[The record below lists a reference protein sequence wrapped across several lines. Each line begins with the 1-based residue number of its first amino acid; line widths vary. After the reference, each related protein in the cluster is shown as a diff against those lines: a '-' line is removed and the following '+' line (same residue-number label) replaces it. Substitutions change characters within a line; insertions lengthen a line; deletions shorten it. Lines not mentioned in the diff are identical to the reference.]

1 MVLVTDTRE
10 ALLDYARYM
19 LRKLQPR
26 VIGVTGSN
34 GKSTT
39 KEAIAAVLAERFQ
52 VFKNFGSYN
61 GRYGLPIALG
71 QLENQH
77 EVAVLEMACDS
88 FGEIAEMAALTRPQI
103 GVVTTVSPAHLTGLG
118 SLDNIAL
125 EKGRLIEQLPAD
137 GVAVL
142 NADDPRVLAMAQ
154 RTKARLITYG
164 TGSTAD
170 LRVEAIE
177 VGSDW
182 TRFTLLYQKRRFAG
196 RIGLIGRH
204 QIYPIL
210 AAIAVGLIFDIP
222 IEAALSRLTIL
233 PSLPGRMRLLR
244 GLKESLILDDSFNAS
259 PASMQAAL
267 KTLALIGQGKKKMA
281 LLGKMADL
289 GEAGSSR
296 WPNRAWWCQSC

>member
-1 MVLVTDTRE
+1 
-10 ALLDYARYM
+10 
-19 LRKLQPR
+19 
-26 VIGVTGSN
+26 
-34 GKSTT
+34 
-39 KEAIAAVLAERFQ
+39 
-52 VFKNFGSYN
+52 
-61 GRYGLPIALG
+61 
-71 QLENQH
+71 
-77 EVAVLEMACDS
+77 
-88 FGEIAEMAALTRPQI
+88 
-103 GVVTTVSPAHLTGLG
+103 
-118 SLDNIAL
+118 
-125 EKGRLIEQLPAD
+125 
-137 GVAVL
+137 
-142 NADDPRVLAMAQ
+142 MAQ

-289 GEAGSSR
+289 GEAEAEIHADVGR
-296 WPNRAWWCQSC
+296 YLVDKVDYLVTFGAAGQMIAQAALRAGLP